1 MNDRTNGPLAR
12 IFKAA
17 MRVEPNEIRATVV
30 SFLFVFLV
38 MAAYYMLRPIRDA
51 MASDWTREEVGV
63 LWTLSFF
70 VSLVAVIVYGGIIA
84 RIRFSRVVPSVYA
97 FFALTFLGFY
107 AIAAAGN
114 GGELVRQSFYI
125 WVSLFSLFNTSVFWS
140 FASGTFTK
148 EQSKR
153 LFGVIAVGAS
163 LGAIAGPTITTF
175 FADNIGTIN
184 LMPIAALMLFATLP
198 LAVRLDALKV
208 GELGNAGLEADLTRQ
223 QALARNPFS
232 GIGQFFS
239 NSLLRGI
246 GLFIFLYVL
255 MNTIFYQE
263 LREALQPFELD
274 RRTQIQS
281 SIDLAVNL
289 LAIVTGMLVTS
300 RLATRIGVATTLAL
314 VPVML
319 AGGWLLLAML
329 PLLSVIIGLQVARRA
344 GNYAITRPARE
355 MLFTMVDSETRYKA
369 KPVVD
374 IVIYR
379 GGDVVNVWFYN
390 FLTASWGLGMT
401 LSGVAVIAAVLS
413 LVWAGVGYMLGR
425 RFDSD
430 ENAVAAARAVV
441 GES

>member
-1 MNDRTNGPLAR
+1 MESEEGGPVAR
-12 IFKAA
+12 ILRAVS
-17 MRVEPNEIRATVV
+17 RVEANEIRATVL

-38 MAAYYMLRPIRDA
+38 MAAYYLLRPLRDA
-51 MASDWTREEVGV
+51 MASDWSREEVGV

-70 VSLVAVIVYGGIIA
+70 VSLVAVIFYGGIIS

-107 AIAAAGN
+107 AVAVVGN
-114 GGELVRQSFYI
+114 DGELIRQSFYI

-148 EQSKR
+148 EQSRR

-163 LGAIAGPTITTF
+163 LGAIAGPAITTF
-175 FADNIGTIN
+175 FADTMGAIN
-184 LMPIAALMLFATLP
+184 LMPIAALMLVATLP
-198 LAVRLDALKV
+198 IAARLETLKS

-223 QALARNPFS
+223 QELARNPFS
-232 GIGQFFS
+232 GIGLFFS
-239 NSLLRGI
+239 HSLLRGI

-274 RRTQIQS
+274 QRTRIQS
-281 SIDLAVNL
+281 GIDLAVNS
-289 LAIVTGMLVTS
+289 LAILTGMLLTG
-300 RLATRIGVATTLAL
+300 RLATRLGVATTLAL
-314 VPVML
+314 VPVLL
-319 AGGWLLLAML
+319 AGGWLVLAAM
-329 PLLSVIIGLQVARRA
+329 PLLSVTVGLQIARRA

-413 LVWAGVGYMLGR
+413 LVWAGVGYRLGK

-430 ENAVAAARAVV
+430 DNAAAARAIL
-441 GES
+441 GKS

>member
-1 MNDRTNGPLAR
+1 VNNRTHGPLAR
-12 IFKAA
+12 IIRATA
-17 MRVEPNEIRATVV
+17 RVEANEIRATTV

-38 MAAYYMLRPIRDA
+38 MAAYYLLRPLRDA
-51 MASDWTREEVGV
+51 MASDWSREEVGV

-70 VSLVAVIVYGGIIA
+70 VSLVAVILYGGVIS

-107 AIAAAGN
+107 AIAVVGR

-163 LGAIAGPTITTF
+163 LGAIAGPAITTF
-175 FADNIGTIN
+175 FAEKIGAIN

-198 LAVRLDALKV
+198 IAARLETLKV
-208 GELGNAGLEADLTRQ
+208 RELGNAGLEADLTRQ

-232 GIGQFFS
+232 GIELFFA

-263 LREALQPFELD
+263 LREALRPFELD
-274 RRTQIQS
+274 ARTQVQS
-281 SIDLAVNL
+281 GIDLAVNT
-289 LAIVTGMLVTS
+289 LAIVTGILLTG
-300 RLATRIGVATTLAL
+300 RLATRLGVATTLAL
-314 VPVML
+314 VPVLL
-319 AGGWLLLAML
+319 AGGWLFLAMM
-329 PLLSVIIGLQVARRA
+329 PLLSGIIGLQIARRA
-344 GNYAITRPARE
+344 GNYSITRPSRE

-390 FLTASWGLGMT
+390 FLTASWGLGMA

-413 LVWAGVGYMLGR
+413 LVWAGIGYRLGR

-430 ENAVAAARAVV
+430 ENAAARAMM

>member
-1 MNDRTNGPLAR
+1 MTNAPGGPIAR
-12 IFKAA
+12 IIRAA
-17 MRVEPNEIRATVV
+17 TRVEAHEIRATVL

-38 MAAYYMLRPIRDA
+38 MAAYYLLRPLRDA
-51 MASDWTREEVGV
+51 MASDWSREEVGV

-70 VSLVAVIVYGGIIA
+70 VSLVAVIAYGGVIA

-107 AIAAAGN
+107 ALAAAGN
-114 GGELVRQSFYI
+114 DGTLVRQSFYI

-163 LGAIAGPTITTF
+163 LGAIAGPAITTL
-175 FADNIGTIN
+175 FADNIGAIN
-184 LMPIAALMLFATLP
+184 LMPIAAIMLFATLP
-198 LAVRLDALKV
+198 IVARLETLKA
-208 GELGNAGLEADLTRQ
+208 GELGNAGLTADLSRQ

-232 GIGQFFS
+232 GIGLFFS

-274 RRTQIQS
+274 QRTQVQS
-281 SIDLAVNL
+281 GIDLAVNS
-289 LAIVTGMLVTS
+289 LAIVTGMLLTG
-300 RLATRIGVATTLAL
+300 RLATRVGVAATLAL
-314 VPVML
+314 VPVLL
-319 AGGWLLLAML
+319 AGGWLVLAAM
-329 PLLSVIIGLQVARRA
+329 PLLSVTVGLQIARRA

-401 LSGVAVIAAVLS
+401 LSGVAVIAAALS
-413 LVWAGVGYMLGR
+413 LVWAVSGFVLGK
-425 RFDSD
+425 RFDND
-430 ENAVAAARAVV
+430 DNAAAARAAMA
-441 GES
+441 EN

>member
-1 MNDRTNGPLAR
+1 MANAEGGPIAR
-12 IFKAA
+12 IVRAA
-17 MRVEPNEIRATVV
+17 TRVEAHEIRATVL

-38 MAAYYMLRPIRDA
+38 MAAYYLLRPLRDA

-70 VSLVAVIVYGGIIA
+70 VSLVAVVLYGGIIA
-84 RIRFSRVVPSVYA
+84 RIRFSRVVPNVYA

-107 AIAAAGN
+107 AFAAAGN
-114 GGELVRQSFYI
+114 DSALVRQSFYI

-140 FASGTFTK
+140 FASGTFSK
-148 EQSKR
+148 EQSRR

-163 LGAIAGPTITTF
+163 LGAIAGPAITTF
-175 FADNIGTIN
+175 FADNIGAIN

-198 LAVRLDALKV
+198 IVARLEALKV
-208 GELGNAGLEADLTRQ
+208 GELGNAGLEADLSRQ

-232 GIGQFFS
+232 GIGLFFS

-263 LREALQPFELD
+263 LREALQPFELE

-281 SIDLAVNL
+281 GIDLAVNS
-289 LAIVTGMLVTS
+289 LAIVTGMLLTG
-300 RLATRIGVATTLAL
+300 RLATRLGVAATLAL
-314 VPVML
+314 VPVLL
-319 AGGWLLLAML
+319 AGGWLFLAAM
-329 PLLSVIIGLQVARRA
+329 PLLSVTIGLQIARRA

-355 MLFTMVDSETRYKA
+355 MLFTMVDAETRYKA

-390 FLTASWGLGMT
+390 FLTAGWGLGMT
-401 LSGVAVIAAVLS
+401 LSGVAVVAAALS
-413 LVWAGVGYMLGR
+413 LVWAGIGYRLGR
-425 RFDSD
+425 RFDND
-430 ENAVAAARAVV
+430 DNAAAARAVLA
-441 GES
+441 ES